1 MSTVCG
7 GGSALVAHSAVLPSP
22 SIAATQVADRI
33 PNSLPTGLKVYQL
46 DATTAFQRIP
56 QKYQNWNAEAFC
68 RYMENAN
75 PSQADM
81 HSAFP
86 VSNHSSRPLICHQ
99 LLKSD
104 GFFLGRF
111 IKCSNDEEVRATS
124 RFAVF
129 EVHLLFRLRCL
140 TVSHASEMRPA
151 RTTLSCSRRVRRATV
166 SKR

>member
-1 MSTVCG
+1 MATACG
-7 GGSALVAHSAVLPSP
+7 GGGALVAHGAGLPSP

-46 DATTAFQRIP
+46 DVWTAFQLRP
-56 QKYQNWNAEAFC
+56 SNYQNWNAETFC

-81 HSAFP
+81 QSAFP

-111 IKCSNDEEVRATS
+111 IKCSNDEEVRMTS

-129 EVHLLFRLRCL
+129 EVHSLFRLRCL
-140 TVSHASEMRPA
+140 TVSRASEMRPA
-151 RTTLSCSRRVRRATV
+151 RTTLSCSRRVRCATV
-166 SKR
+166 SKH